1 MDKRYQVF
9 VSSTYSDLTEERNK
23 VMHAIMELDCFPA
36 GMELFPAIDAEQLEF
51 IKRVID
57 DCDYYVLIIGGRY
70 GSISEE
76 GISYTEQEYDYAV
89 SKGLPVLA
97 FLHNDI
103 NKLTYDKCD
112 SDPVKRK
119 KLIEFRNK
127 VSSSRLVRF
136 WDNADILRAE
146 VISSLNRTMKM
157 YPAIGW
163 VRANIQSQTESIQEI
178 NQLLK
183 RIEQLEKDKIELQ
196 KSIHV
201 TVENLASINETYTI
215 KGDVYRT
222 AITEFGEEDYIE
234 NSWSA
239 SLSWKEIISLI
250 TPTFISGSA
259 EFSVTDKIG
268 KLLYSYTHPG
278 NSNYGLLSTECLTTI
293 KVQLLALGILDE
305 NKIQSGVWKLSNKG
319 YQVMINERAV
329 KSK

>member
-1 MDKRYQVF
+1 MEKRYQVF

-89 SKGLPVLA
+89 SKGIPVIA
-97 FLHNDI
+97 FLHKDI

-112 SDPVKRK
+112 SDPVKRN
-119 KLIEFRNK
+119 KLIEFRDK
-127 VSSSRLVRF
+127 VSRGRLVRF

-146 VISSLNRTMKM
+146 VISSLNRTIKM

-163 VRANIQSQTESIQEI
+163 ARANTQSQTESIQEI

-183 RIEQLEKDKIELQ
+183 RIEQLEKDKNELQ
-196 KSIHV
+196 KSIS
-201 TVENLASINETYTI
+201 TMVENLASLDDKYTI

-222 AITEFGEEDYIE
+222 KMTEYGEEDYKE
-234 NSWSA
+234 DNWSA
-239 SLSWKEIISLI
+239 SLSWREIITLI
-250 TPTFISGSA
+250 TPLFISSA
-259 EFSVTDKIG
+259 NEYYLTDNIG
-268 KLLYSYTHPG
+268 KLLYNHTHT
-278 NSNYGLLSTECLTTI
+278 NTTNWGLLSTESFTTI
-293 KVQLLALGILDE
+293 KIQLLALGILDE
-305 NKIQSGVWKLSNKG
+305 KKIQSGIWKLSNKG
-319 YQVMINERAV
+319 YQIMINERAV
-329 KSK
+329 KTK